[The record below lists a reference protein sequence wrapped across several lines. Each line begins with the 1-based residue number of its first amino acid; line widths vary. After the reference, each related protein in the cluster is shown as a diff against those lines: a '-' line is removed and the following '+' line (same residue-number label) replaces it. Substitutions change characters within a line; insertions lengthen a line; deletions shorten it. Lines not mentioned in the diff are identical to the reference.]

1 MASKSAEYVQAETP
15 ENTIQKLRLFAD
27 YRPFHGIRFSLN
39 RAADLLEQHY
49 VAKDA
54 VRDNAYTLS
63 AECPSCGQLLNRGY
77 EEKFAYCHNCGQRIH
92 FRAFTDEEIKDAH
105 LQDTLDGYEE
115 S

>member
-1 MASKSAEYVQAETP
+1 MASKSVEYVQAETP

-63 AECPSCGQLLNRGY
+63 AECPSCGQLLSRGY
-77 EEKFAYCHNCGQRIH
+77 EEKFAYCVNCGQRIH
-92 FRAFTDEEIKDAH
+92 FRPFTEDEIKEAH
-105 LQDTLDGYEE
+105 FQDEIDGYEE
-115 S
+115 N